1 MKVLIV
7 CSKNSGRIAPFI
19 SEQVEDLRSIDV
31 QCDYFTIEG
40 KGVWGYLNNFYRLL
54 KKIGVDRLDIIHAHY
69 GLSGLLANLQR
80 IVPVVTTYHG
90 SDINQSKAYK
100 FSKWSIRFSAWNIFV
115 SEKNIHSTGVNK
127 RYSLIPCGVD
137 TDIFYQVDKMM
148 ARMEMGLNEQEKLV
162 LFAGRFDNQVKNPS
176 LAIDA
181 VKQLEGVRLME
192 LKGYTRQQVAWL
204 MNAVDVCLLTSHS
217 EGSPQFIKE
226 ALSCNCPVVSVD
238 AGDVK
243 TLIEEV
249 DHCRMVDRDATA
261 IANALKWVM
270 DKNERLTNGR
280 AKIEAL
286 GLDSK
291 SVAARIKD
299 IYTKLIS
306 K

>member
-1 MKVLIV
+1 MKILIV

-19 SEQVEDLRSIDV
+19 TEQVFALQKAGVECS
-31 QCDYFTIEG
+31 YYTIEG
-40 KGVWGYLNNFYRLL
+40 KGIRGYLSNFGLLL
-54 KKIGVDRLDIIHAHY
+54 KKILVNRPDIIHAHY

-115 SEKNIHSTGVNK
+115 SEKNVRLAGVKK

-137 TDIFYQVDKMM
+137 TDTFYPVDKMM
-148 ARMEMGLNEQEKLV
+148 ARMEMGLNEHEKLI
-162 LFAGRFDNQVKNPS
+162 LFAGTFDNQVKNPS

-181 VKQLEGVRLME
+181 VKQMEGVRLLE

-204 MNAVDVCLLTSHS
+204 MNAVDACLLTSHS

-243 TLIEEV
+243 TLMEEV
-249 DHCRMVDRDATA
+249 DHCRIVDRNATD
-261 IANALKWVM
+261 IANALQWVM
-270 DKNERLTNGR
+270 DKNERLTHGR

-286 GLDSK
+286 ELDSQ
-291 SVAARIKD
+291 SVAAKIKD
-299 IYTKLIS
+299 IYIKLIN